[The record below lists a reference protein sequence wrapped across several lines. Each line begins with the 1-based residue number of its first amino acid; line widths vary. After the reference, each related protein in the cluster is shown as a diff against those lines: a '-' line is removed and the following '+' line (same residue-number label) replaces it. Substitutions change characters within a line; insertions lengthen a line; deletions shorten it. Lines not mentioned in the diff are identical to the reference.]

1 MESIIKIKGSGTN
14 RCLSLPVAGA
24 AGIFIEDQII
34 QIHSGIVALSHIYFS
49 FQK

>member
-1 MESIIKIKGSGTN
+1 MESTIKIKGSGTN

-24 AGIFIEDQII
+24 AGIFVEDQVI
-34 QIHSGIVALSHIYFS
+34 QIHSGIVAFPHICFS